1 MALVELVLHR
11 FMRIFVLLLLV
22 EDASTCVP
30 RYGRL
35 ENVHV
40 CREIILFV
48 RSLSPF
54 VFSLFD
60 VVLVWSFSVISVRF
74 IFLDLDT

>member
-1 MALVELVLHR
+1 MALVEFVLHR
-11 FMRIFVLLLLV
+11 FMRIFVLLHLV
-22 EDASTCVP
+22 EDASTCI

-40 CREIILFV
+40 CREIISFV